1 VQVGCLRPDRH
12 FVRALAAGTRETS
25 AMTAMPKAAPS
36 AAPAS
41 RPLLVVLRAL
51 FLAEAVGGLV
61 LAIFLSLLAG
71 ATADGDT
78 ETSLRFAAGAAFV
91 FGIFA
96 AVASR
101 GVRRRRSWAWTL
113 GAVLQVIL
121 AIGTGLAVF
130 IGSWHPAYLIGFAFA
145 AVVMIV
151 LSTASVRRAL
161 GQD

>member
-1 VQVGCLRPDRH
+1 
-12 FVRALAAGTRETS
+12 
-25 AMTAMPKAAPS
+25 MTAMPKAAPS
-36 AAPAS
+36 ATPAA
-41 RPLLVVLRAL
+41 RPLMAVLRAL
-51 FLAEAVGGLV
+51 FLGEAAGGLV

-71 ATADGDT
+71 ATGDEGT
-78 ETSLRFAAGAAFV
+78 ETSLRFAAGAAFL

-101 GVRRRRSWAWTL
+101 GVRRRRAWAWTL

-121 AIGTGLAVF
+121 AIGTGVAV
-130 IGSWHPAYLIGFAFA
+130 IVGSWHPAYLIGFAFA

-151 LSTASVRRAL
+151 LSIGSVRHAL

>member
-1 VQVGCLRPDRH
+1 
-12 FVRALAAGTRETS
+12 
-25 AMTAMPKAAPS
+25 MTAMPKAAPS
-36 AAPAS
+36 VAPAS
-41 RPLLVVLRAL
+41 RPLMIVLRAL

-61 LAIFLSLLAG
+61 LAIFLSMLAG
-71 ATADGDT
+71 ATSDGGT
-78 ETSLRFAAGAAFV
+78 ETSLRFAAGGAFL
-91 FGIFA
+91 FAIFA

-101 GVRRRRSWAWTL
+101 GVRRRRSSAWTL

-151 LSTASVRRAL
+151 LSIASVRRAL